1 MTVDLSRYDLSNVQ
15 ARAALDPIPSGW
27 YNAVITET
35 SLKPTSAGDGQ
46 MMELNL
52 EISDGPYK
60 GRKLWD
66 RLNIVNPNQTAMEIA
81 FATLKQIYNALGI
94 VRANTSAELHG
105 RPLKVK
111 VKLRPA
117 ETGKDG
123 KQYDAKNEVNGYD
136 SINSDHAMASVDVV
150 PGVAGAPG
158 GVPAWAAGAA
168 TTTPATQPATPATVA
183 QPAAMP
189 AGKQP
194 WETAGPSASSASATA
209 AASSPAV
216 VLTDKA
222 GGLSFQD
229 FYAQG
234 WNDDQLVEHGYA
246 VRQAPTPAAP
256 AAPAAP
262 GAPAA
267 PPAATGTPGAPV
279 PPWAQ

>member
-27 YNAVITET
+27 YNATITET
-35 SLKPTSAGDGQ
+35 TLKPTSAGDGQ
-46 MMELNL
+46 MMELAL
-52 EISDGPYK
+52 EISEGPYK

-66 RLNIVNPNQTAMEIA
+66 RLNIQNPNQTAMEIA

-123 KQYDAKNEVNGYD
+123 KTYDAKNEVNGYD
-136 SINSDHAMASVDVV
+136 SINSDHAMASVAVV
-150 PGVAGAPG
+150 PGTAGAPQ
-158 GVPAWAAGAA
+158 GVPAWAAGQAA
-168 TTTPATQPATPATVA
+168 PAPAAQPAAPAAATQPAT
-183 QPAAMP
+183 MP
-189 AGKQP
+189 TGKQP
-194 WETAGPSASSASATA
+194 WETAAPPPVA
-209 AASSPAV
+209 AAAPAPAV
-216 VLTDKA
+216 VLTDNA
-222 GGLSFQD
+222 NGLSFQD
-229 FYAQG
+229 FYSQG

-246 VRQAPTPAAP
+246 VRQAPTPAAPP